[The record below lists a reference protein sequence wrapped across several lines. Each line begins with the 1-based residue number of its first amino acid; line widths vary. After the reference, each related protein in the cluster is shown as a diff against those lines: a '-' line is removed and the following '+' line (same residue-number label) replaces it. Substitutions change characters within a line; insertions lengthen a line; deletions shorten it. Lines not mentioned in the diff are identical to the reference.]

1 MGGGLG
7 LGFVATGL
15 EAGRGAGAGG
25 KRSEGG
31 TPIAK
36 PPMASRAL
44 APSRTASDIL
54 MGVLAP
60 SADSS
65 STSSVV
71 ALATRG
77 VTSTHTPVG
86 FWFHQRLCATKVPS
100 ASSSSYTAYPLIT
113 SQPHACWTAS
123 ALANE
128 FSTSMLTAAL
138 TLDRSSLLGPAVRRQ
153 RLPASC
159 FLPSCG
165 GEWAWREATCVST
178 GGGTATRRHGGT
190 ASRRHGGTAARREA
204 TT

>member
-1 MGGGLG
+1 
-7 LGFVATGL
+7 
-15 EAGRGAGAGG
+15 
-25 KRSEGG
+25 
-31 TPIAK
+31 
-36 PPMASRAL
+36 MASRAL

-113 SQPHACWTAS
+113 SQPHACWAAS

-159 FLPSCG
+159 FLPRKAFITAFSLKHAGHPEG
-165 GEWAWREATCVST
+165 GETIGAPAASDLDGSEQATSL
-178 GGGTATRRHGGT
+178 GSGQ
-190 ASRRHGGTAARREA
+190 
-204 TT
+204 